1 MSAERVSEPEIPV
14 MRTHLPTAALALA
27 VMFAP
32 PAQGA
37 ETLFRV
43 IDTAPN
49 DALNVRRFP
58 DIGAPI
64 VGIIPPDGR
73 GIVYEGEAYANWIF
87 VRYKSTEGWVSRRF
101 VAPDRGAPT
110 GNR

>member
-1 MSAERVSEPEIPV
+1 MIRNRV
-14 MRTHLPTAALALA
+14 LPAALALA
-27 VMFAP
+27 LTVSPSAR
-32 PAQGA
+32 GA
-37 ETLFRV
+37 ETRLRV

-49 DALNVRRFP
+49 DVLNVRRFP

-73 GIVYEGEAYANWIF
+73 GIVHEGETYANWIF

-101 VAPDRGAPT
+101 VAPDRGAAT
-110 GNR
+110 GSR